1 MKNIVRILL
10 ILTLSLGLIGCGNKT
25 EEIEVPEV
33 TKLLSEGGVNLDY
46 ATYKTTRKK
55 KEKSIKVTA
64 AYNEEVMIVGKVT
77 GIRNII
83 ESNFSND
90 YSKIELTI
98 IQEEPEF
105 TSVNYIFENGSWNE
119 DVE

>member
-1 MKNIVRILL
+1 MKNIVRVLL

-46 ATYKTTRKK
+46 ATYKTT
-55 KEKSIKVTA
+55 EKNEEKTIKVTA
-64 AYNEEVMIVGKVT
+64 AYNEEVMIVGKIT

-83 ESNFSND
+83 ESNFSKE
-90 YSKIELTI
+90 YSKIDLTI

-105 TSVNYIFENGSWNE
+105 TSVNYIFEDGSWNE
-119 DVE
+119 DVK